1 MARRPGLVELAAAAG
16 VSLATVD
23 RALNG
28 RERVRGDTV
37 ARIADAARRLGHP
50 AALRLSGVLADLP
63 EVRFGVVLH
72 KQGQDF
78 YKAFAEELHR
88 AVGEAK
94 GVRGKLVL
102 EFSTSQAPSEMARLL
117 RGMQGRC
124 DVLAATAVNHPEVT
138 DAVQHL
144 RASGMHV
151 FSLLSDFA
159 EGARTGYLGLDN
171 LKHGRTAAW
180 MTALAAKGSDVT
192 GSDVKGSGKLAI
204 FVGGHRWHGHELRET
219 GFRAGLR
226 EKAPQLEVLEA
237 MVNLETRQLTYEATL
252 ALLARHAN
260 LRGVYVA
267 GGGMEG
273 AIAALREARRPEVAL
288 IVSALTADSRAALGE
303 GVVTMV
309 LDTPLEKLCR
319 ALFATMTRAALGQGE
334 VERLQVFL
342 APDIHFGES
351 V

>member
-28 RERVRGDTV
+28 REAVRADTV
-37 ARIADAARRLGHP
+37 ARIAAAAQRLGHP
-50 AALRLSGVLADLP
+50 AALRLAGAAAHLPDL
-63 EVRFGVVLH
+63 RFGVVLH

-88 AVGEAK
+88 AVAEAP
-94 GVRGKLVL
+94 GVRGRLVL
-102 EFSTSQAPSEMARLL
+102 EFSTSQAPSDMARLL
-117 RGMQGRC
+117 RSLVGRC

-138 DAVQHL
+138 EAVAHL
-144 RASGMHV
+144 RGTGMQV
-151 FSLLSDFA
+151 FALLSDFA
-159 EGARTGYLGLDN
+159 EGVRSGYLGLDN
-171 LKHGRTAAW
+171 LKHGRTAGW
-180 MTALAAKGSDVT
+180 MMALAAQ
-192 GSDVKGSGKLAI
+192 GSGKLAI

-219 GFRAGLR
+219 GFRAYLR
-226 EKAPQLEVLEA
+226 EHAPGIEVPEA
-237 MVNLETRQLTYEATL
+237 MVNLETRQLTYESTR
-252 ALLARHAN
+252 ALLVRHPA

-273 AIAALREARRPEVAL
+273 AIAALREVRRPDVAL
-288 IVSALTADSRAALGE
+288 IVSALTPDSRAALAE

-319 ALFATMTRAALGQGE
+319 AMFATMTRAVAE
-334 VERLQVFL
+334 TTERVQVFL
-342 APDIHFGES
+342 PPDIHVGES

>member
-1 MARRPGLVELAAAAG
+1 MGRKAGLVELAAAAG

-28 RERVRGDTV
+28 RERVRAETV
-37 ARIADAARRLGHP
+37 ARIAEVARRIGHP
-50 AALRLSGVLADLP
+50 AALRLEGAEAILPQVRLGVA
-63 EVRFGVVLH
+63 LH

-88 AVGEAK
+88 ALL
-94 GVRGKLVL
+94 GVQGVKARLVL
-102 EFSTSQAPSEMARLL
+102 EFSASQSPSEMAGLL
-117 RGMQGRC
+117 RAMQGRC

-138 DAVQHL
+138 AAVTHL
-144 RASGMHV
+144 REAGLPV

-159 EGARTGYLGLDN
+159 QEVRTGYLGLDN

-180 MTALAAKGSDVT
+180 MTSLV
-192 GSDVKGSGKLAI
+192 VREPGKVAI

-219 GFRAGLR
+219 GFRAFLR
-226 EKAPQLEVLEA
+226 EQAPHLEPLDA

-252 ALLARHAN
+252 ALLARHAD

-273 AIAALREARRPEVAL
+273 AIAALREARRPDVAL
-288 IVSALTADSRAALGE
+288 ILAALTPESRAGLAE
-303 GVVTMV
+303 GLVTMV
-309 LDTPLEKLCR
+309 IDTPLEKLCR
-319 ALFATMTRAALGQGE
+319 TLFATMVRAAQEPQAADPKL
-334 VERLQVFL
+334 VFL
-342 APDIHFGES
+342 PPDLHVRES
-351 V
+351 I